1 MKRTTDP
8 PLRGRAPLGGDP
20 WRLFFPLAILLAWAG
35 TLSWL
40 LYGAGVTDSYL
51 AVFHATAQV
60 QGFLTCMATG
70 FLFTFVP
77 RRTGTAPPAT
87 WELFA
92 AGAGPVAA
100 ALAAWWDHWAL
111 AQVLWGAGAAV
122 VAAFVLRRVVSGAGA
137 GRVPGVFV
145 WVAVAVVA
153 GVASC
158 ALVAVA
164 AAIGPHRVPDLWQLG
179 RGGLL
184 QGLLGGLVVGVG
196 GTMLP
201 TLTRGPAAPPGPG
214 SRWAGRLPHAVVAL
228 VFFASFPLE
237 VYGDVRAGLL
247 LRAATG
253 GGTLV
258 GVARLW
264 RLPSLPGLHRWIL
277 WTSAWLLPLGW
288 GASALVPDQRAAV
301 LHVVFI
307 GAFGAMAL
315 AVSLHVA
322 LSHGGRPERLAES
335 PWQTRALA
343 LLLLAA
349 LAFRILSGLDG
360 ARMRPW
366 LGAAAASFFLATLAW
381 AALALPAARAAGAR
395 PS

>member
-1 MKRTTDP
+1 MTADP
-8 PLRGRAPLGGDP
+8 RQPGRAPLGGDP
-20 WRLFFPLAILLAWAG
+20 WRLFFPLAVLLAWAG
-35 TLSWL
+35 TLGWL
-40 LYGAGVTDSYL
+40 LYGTGATDSYL
-51 AVFHATAQV
+51 SVFHATAQV
-60 QGFLTCMATG
+60 QGFLTCMAAG

-77 RRTGTAPPAT
+77 RRTGTAPPAA

-92 AGAGPVAA
+92 AAAGPTAA
-100 ALAAWWDHWAL
+100 ALASWADHWAL
-111 AQVLWGAGAAV
+111 AQALWGAGAAV
-122 VAAFVLRRVVSGAGA
+122 VAAFVLRRVVSGTGS
-137 GRVPGVFV
+137 GRLPGVFA

-153 GVASC
+153 GVASSV
-158 ALVAVA
+158 LVAVA
-164 AAIGPHRVPDLWQLG
+164 DVLGPHRVPELWQLG

-201 TLTRGPAAPPGPG
+201 TLTRGASPPPGPAPW
-214 SRWAGRLPHAVVAL
+214 WAGRLPQVAVAL

-237 VYGDVRAGLL
+237 VLGDVRAGLL
-247 LRAATG
+247 LRAVAG

-258 GVARLW
+258 GTARLW
-264 RLPSLPGLHRWIL
+264 RPPSLPGLHRWIL

-288 GASALVPDQRAAV
+288 GAAALFPDQRAAA
-301 LHVVFI
+301 LHLVFI

-322 LSHGGRPERLAES
+322 LSHGGRPEQLSAS

-349 LAFRILSGLDG
+349 LAFRLLSGLDG
-360 ARMRPW
+360 ERMRPW
-366 LGAAAASFFLATLAW
+366 LAAAAASFFLATLAW
-381 AALALPAARAAGAR
+381 AALALPAIRAAGAR

>member
-1 MKRTTDP
+1 
-8 PLRGRAPLGGDP
+8 LIARAALGSDP
-20 WRLFFPLAILLAWAG
+20 WRLFFPLAMLLAWAG
-35 TLSWL
+35 TLNWL
-40 LYGAGVTDSYL
+40 LYGAGVTESYL

-60 QGFLTCMATG
+60 EGFLTCMATG

-77 RRTGTAPPAT
+77 RRTGTAPPAA
-87 WELFA
+87 WELLA

-100 ALAAWWDHWAL
+100 ALASWADHWAL
-111 AQVLWGAGAAV
+111 AQVLWAAGAAV
-122 VAAFVLRRVVSGAGA
+122 VAAFVLRRVASGAGA

-145 WVAVAVVA
+145 WVVVSVVA
-153 GVASC
+153 GVASSG
-158 ALVAVA
+158 LVAVA
-164 AAIGPHRVPDLWQLG
+164 AALGPHREPDLWLLG

-201 TLTRGPAAPPGPG
+201 TLTRGPAALPGPKP
-214 SRWAGRLPHAVVAL
+214 RWEGRLPQAVAAL

-247 LRAATG
+247 LRAVAG

-258 GVARLW
+258 GTARLW

-277 WTSAWLLPLGW
+277 WTSAWLLPIGW
-288 GASALVPDQRAAV
+288 GAAALVPDQRAAV

-322 LSHGGRPERLAES
+322 LSHGGRPERLGGS

-343 LLLLAA
+343 FLLLAA
-349 LAFRILSGLDG
+349 LAFRIVSGLDG

-366 LGAAAASFFLATLAW
+366 LAAAAACFLLATLAW
-381 AALALPAARAAGAR
+381 AALALPAIRAAGGR